1 MLCVQ
6 LIRQI
11 DSAPDRLK
19 ALEMAMAKNKDFA
32 SFLDD
37 MLLTLG
43 VCTRTPDGLVQFVGV
58 PTAVKS
64 A

>member
-1 MLCVQ
+1 
-6 LIRQI
+6 
-11 DSAPDRLK
+11 
-19 ALEMAMAKNKDFA
+19 MAKAKNKDFA

-43 VCTRTPDGLVQFVGV
+43 VCTRSPDGLVQFVGV